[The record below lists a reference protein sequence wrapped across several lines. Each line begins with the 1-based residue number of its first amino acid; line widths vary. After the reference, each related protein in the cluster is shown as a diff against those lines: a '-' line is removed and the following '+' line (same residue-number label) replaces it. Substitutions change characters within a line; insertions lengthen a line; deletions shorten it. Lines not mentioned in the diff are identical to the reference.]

1 MACSPEMLNQLKDWW
16 SVFESVNKQFVNL
29 NDEGVIVLNATT
41 FSPERKIFN
50 PEPQTVMATFHQ
62 YEDRFKEFETRV
74 EDLEKQWGE
83 EEDKTKL
90 AQKIKRLWDVGQ
102 HHSSIG
108 HYEPLFKKLATWGQV
123 AAALEEEMDKKREAL
138 LEQAEALVKTDDWKE
153 NTQQLKELTKQWK
166 DIGNPQAGKGQE
178 LWEKFDQLR
187 DNFFERKHQNY
198 IEQESEMMQNMDFKL
213 ELVEKAEALANSD
226 DWKNTSEL
234 FTHLMDDWKNIGRTL
249 HDKNEEYWTRFNTA
263 RQTFYDNKKIHHESI
278 QVEQDK
284 NYEVKLEL
292 VKEAEG
298 LKDSTEWGKTTK
310 AYAGIMEKWK
320 QTGRV
325 PKEKSDEI
333 WNQFNAAKDH
343 FFAAKRS
350 HFETRKKAEQENLL
364 LKQELLVRA
373 EMLKT
378 SRHWHDTTVEMN
390 QLMEE
395 WKSIGPV
402 PREQSDK
409 VWTQFLAAR
418 KEFFKRKDE
427 DREKKKERRAF
438 HKEWQEKQTVKKA
451 VNLNDELAE
460 EVEKLKDFEQA
471 LLDTTS
477 GPKVEELK
485 AHLTNLIQETK
496 VKIEKLT
503 TKLEKLKTP
512 KKIR

>member
-1 MACSPEMLNQLKDWW
+1 
-16 SVFESVNKQFVNL
+16 
-29 NDEGVIVLNATT
+29 
-41 FSPERKIFN
+41 
-50 PEPQTVMATFHQ
+50 
-62 YEDRFKEFETRV
+62 
-74 EDLEKQWGE
+74 
-83 EEDKTKL
+83 
-90 AQKIKRLWDVGQ
+90 
-102 HHSSIG
+102 
-108 HYEPLFKKLATWGQV
+108 
-123 AAALEEEMDKKREAL
+123 
-138 LEQAEALVKTDDWKE
+138 
-153 NTQQLKELTKQWK
+153 
-166 DIGNPQAGKGQE
+166 
-178 LWEKFDQLR
+178 
-187 DNFFERKHQNY
+187 
-198 IEQESEMMQNMDFKL
+198 
-213 ELVEKAEALANSD
+213 
-226 DWKNTSEL
+226 
-234 FTHLMDDWKNIGRTL
+234 
-249 HDKNEEYWTRFNTA
+249 
-263 RQTFYDNKKIHHESI
+263 
-278 QVEQDK
+278 
-284 NYEVKLEL
+284 
-292 VKEAEG
+292 
-298 LKDSTEWGKTTK
+298 
-310 AYAGIMEKWK
+310 
-320 QTGRV
+320 
-325 PKEKSDEI
+325 
-333 WNQFNAAKDH
+333 
-343 FFAAKRS
+343 